1 MKFLVALLLIGATS
15 APAFA
20 GGPVFRRRDRVIRYE
35 ENCYKKVER
44 YIPGY
49 YDRHGNWRHGYV
61 KQHTKKVPCGGYYV
75 PKTTPHY
82 HYEEEHP
89 NMGNVD
95 NNSCVEGTV
104 AGGLLGGAL
113 GGVLSKKDNWIWAIP
128 SGMVAGSMIGCQ
140 VDGG

>member
-44 YIPGY
+44 YIPGR

-61 KQHTKKVPCGGYYV
+61 KQHTKKVPCGYYM
-75 PKTTPHY
+75 PQTTPNSFPR
-82 HYEEEHP
+82 YEEEHP
-89 NMGNVD
+89 NVGNDD
-95 NNSCVEGTV
+95 NNSWSCC
-104 AGGLLGGAL
+104 
-113 GGVLSKKDNWIWAIP
+113 KKR
-128 SGMVAGSMIGCQ
+128 
-140 VDGG
+140 

>member
-44 YIPGY
+44 YIPGR

-61 KQHTKKVPCGGYYV
+61 KQHTKKVA
-75 PKTTPHY
+75 K
-82 HYEEEHP
+82 
-89 NMGNVD
+89 
-95 NNSCVEGTV
+95 NS
-104 AGGLLGGAL
+104 
-113 GGVLSKKDNWIWAIP
+113 
-128 SGMVAGSMIGCQ
+128 
-140 VDGG
+140 

>member
-1 MKFLVALLLIGATS
+1 MKRLALLLVPFMIQL
-15 APAFA
+15 PAEA
-20 GGPVFRRRDRVIRYE
+20 RQVNVYDECKRYIIE
-35 ENCYKKVER
+35 EE

-49 YDRHGNWRHGYV
+49 YTEWGAWRSGYV
-61 KQHTKKVPCGGYYV
+61 KKTRRKVPCGRRYI
-75 PKTTPHY
+75 PQTAPHY

-128 SGMVAGSMIGCQ
+128 SGMVAGGMIGCQ